1 MEDLKSCV
9 NGGFCPLVGRRSNII
24 DTNFDGQ
31 QIVYDRMKSV
41 VHYSMYKHL
50 SILALIPARGGSKG
64 IPKKN
69 IKLLGSKPLIVW
81 SIEAAKK
88 SRFIDRVIVSTDNE
102 EIAEIAKSAGA
113 EVPFVRPAEI
123 AQDLTPDTPVF
134 EHALAWLK
142 EKENFIPE
150 FIVHLRPT
158 GPLRTGEEIDEA
170 IEMLAADPNADSVRS
185 VEEPPKPPFKMWQPE
200 GKYIKPF
207 AELNNMKDFHTMPR
221 QMLPMVYQTT
231 ADIGIMRSRT
241 VIEKKSVIGDH
252 VIPYFLKR
260 PTVDIDHPI
269 DFEIA
274 EMLLRKRGK
283 K

>member
-1 MEDLKSCV
+1 
-9 NGGFCPLVGRRSNII
+9 
-24 DTNFDGQ
+24 
-31 QIVYDRMKSV
+31 
-41 VHYSMYKHL
+41 MYKIFT
-50 SILALIPARGGSKG
+50 ILALIPARGGSKG
-64 IPKKN
+64 IAKKN
-69 IKLLGSKPLIVW
+69 IKLLGGKPLIVW

-142 EKENFIPE
+142 EHDNFIPE

-158 GPLRTGEEIDEA
+158 GPLRTSEEIDEA
-170 IEMLAADPNADSVRS
+170 IGMLANDPDADSVRS

-207 AELNNMKDFHTMPR
+207 AEVHGLKDFHTMPR
-221 QMLPMVYQTT
+221 QILPKVYQTT
-231 ADIGIMRSRT
+231 ADIGIMRLGT
-241 VIEKKSVIGDH
+241 ILEKKSVIGDC
-252 VIPYFLKR
+252 VIPYVLER
-260 PTVDIDHPI
+260 PTIDIDHPI

-274 EMLLRKRGK
+274 EVLLK
-283 K
+283 KFDIRNKTE